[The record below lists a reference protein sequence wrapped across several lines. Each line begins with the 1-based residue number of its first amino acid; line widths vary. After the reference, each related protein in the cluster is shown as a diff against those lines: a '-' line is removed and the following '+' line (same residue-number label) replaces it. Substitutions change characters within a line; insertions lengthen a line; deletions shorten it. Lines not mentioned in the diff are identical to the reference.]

1 MGIVESYENKMLMEI
16 ERLNN
21 NEVREVAKM
30 QRIIDTLTG
39 AIYAL
44 CEVANG
50 NKKAVAICFDC
61 DCEEMDALNKA
72 YGVIYKKLVGRE
84 KEE

>member
-1 MGIVESYENKMLMEI
+1 MEIVESYENKMLMEI
-16 ERLNN
+16 ERLSGSG
-21 NEVREVAKM
+21 VREIAQM
-30 QRIIDTLTG
+30 QKIIDTLES

-50 NKKAVAICFDC
+50 NKKAVAIRFDC
-61 DCEEMDALNKA
+61 DCEEMDGLNTA

>member
-1 MGIVESYENKMLMEI
+1 MA
-16 ERLNN
+16 RLND
-21 NEVREVAKM
+21 NEVREVARM
-30 QRIIDTLTG
+30 QRIIDTLTS

-50 NKKAVAICFDC
+50 NEKTVAVCFDC
-61 DCEEMDALNKA
+61 DCEEMDALDTA
-72 YGVIYKKLVGRE
+72 YGVIYENLVGRE

>member
-1 MGIVESYENKMLMEI
+1 MA
-16 ERLNN
+16 RLND
-21 NEVREVAKM
+21 NEVREVARM
-30 QRIIDTLTG
+30 QRVIDTLTS

-50 NKKAVAICFDC
+50 NEKTVAIRFDC
-61 DCEEMDALNKA
+61 DCEEMDAIGTA

-84 KEE
+84 KG

>member
-1 MGIVESYENKMLMEI
+1 MEI
-16 ERLNN
+16 ERLND

-30 QRIIDTLTG
+30 QRIIDTLTSG
-39 AIYAL
+39 IYAL

-50 NKKAVAICFDC
+50 NEKAVAIRFDC
-61 DCEEMDALNKA
+61 DTEEMDAINEA
-72 YGVIYKKLVGRE
+72 YRVIYKKLVGRE

>member
-1 MGIVESYENKMLMEI
+1 MAN
-16 ERLNN
+16 LND
-21 NEVREVAKM
+21 NEVREVARM
-30 QRIIDTLTG
+30 QRIIDTLTS

-50 NKKAVAICFDC
+50 NETTVAIRFDC
-61 DCEEMDALNKA
+61 DCEEMDAVNTA

>member
-1 MGIVESYENKMLMEI
+1 MA
-16 ERLNN
+16 RLND
-21 NEVREVAKM
+21 NEVREVARM
-30 QRIIDTLTG
+30 QRIIDTLTS

-50 NKKAVAICFDC
+50 NEKTVAVRFDC
-61 DCEEMDALNKA
+61 DCEEMDALETA

>member
-1 MGIVESYENKMLMEI
+1 MA
-16 ERLNN
+16 RLND
-21 NEVREVAKM
+21 NEVKEIARM
-30 QRIIDTLTG
+30 QRVIDTLTS
-39 AIYAL
+39 AIFAL

-50 NKKAVAICFDC
+50 NKKTVAIRFDC
-61 DCEEMDALNKA
+61 DCEEMDAIDTA